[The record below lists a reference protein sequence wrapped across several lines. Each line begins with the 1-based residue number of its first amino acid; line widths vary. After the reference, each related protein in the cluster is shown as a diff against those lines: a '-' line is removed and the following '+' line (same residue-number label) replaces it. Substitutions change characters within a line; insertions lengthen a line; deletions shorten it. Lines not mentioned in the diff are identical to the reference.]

1 MKTFA
6 SAILL
11 PAALALFLASTSAE
25 AQLSSVPRR
34 TRKVAIEQPRILR
47 KLEGSLSMPLAE
59 AEMSMSFALSSLPSS
74 TVGGIVAPV
83 EEVPAVTAEVEAAAP
98 TAETAAPPAETAANP
113 PKEAATME
121 SEMMSSSSAKS
132 TAFAASLLGALITL
146 W

>member
-47 KLEGSLSMPLAE
+47 KLEGSMSMPLAE

-83 EEVPAVTAEVEAAAP
+83 EAVPTVTVEEVEA
-98 TAETAAPPAETAANP
+98 AAPPAETAAKP
-113 PKEAATME
+113 PKEEATME

-132 TAFAASLLGALITL
+132 TAFAASLLGALIVL